1 MEAMGVNQVHAAAG
15 RNAAFQTGLPSFVGL
30 GKKGDR
36 IEGIILDVSNRVSI
50 YFNGNEVSVSQS
62 AIKNA
67 TAGEFRMFE
76 IMDVTEQG
84 YVLKEVEQENVEA
97 APNIGVTQTK
107 VEMSRTSFDDKLEQ
121 AAKEKKEKEEAP
133 PSGSEVMKK
142 LDDFGNRMTAADYHD
157 IEQEGFSIESYN
169 LERLERVLNRIKEQ
183 KEFKEDAVERSAEKQ
198 QKYDEQVQK
207 IVISNVVSNVVGSSV
222 AKQIAQRLDNANLPV
237 TASNIK
243 KVANLLELSAVAAD
257 LSDKAMSYLIDNEL
271 PPTIENIY
279 QAQYAGSGQKYE
291 NYVPDYGDG
300 FKNKAITYKRTA
312 VPINKAKIEM
322 EWQAV
327 KPQVEKSIENAG
339 LEVNEEALK
348 QAKWLFTNDLPIT
361 EETIVNMKKLQELKE
376 GYDQDKVLE
385 QIVRTYSKGQPMEA
399 TDLTG
404 ETMIET
410 KQRVE
415 NFVSE
420 IDEKL
425 NSVHIEDG
433 DDFTFLS
440 IDDITAR
447 RQMEEIRLRMT
458 MQAGQKLL
466 NQGIELNTKGLQ
478 NVVNKLR
485 EIETNYYRGV
495 MRERGLPDDN
505 NRLELVRRTAEQV
518 NDLKNSPSYVLGIT
532 LNRKSGMT
540 VTGLHQAATSLKVQL
555 DRAGA
560 AYNTLLTRPM
570 EELGDSFIKALGS
583 VDQILDRM
591 GLEPTLINRRA
602 VKILGNN
609 QMPITE
615 ENITAI
621 KEYDDQ
627 VNTLLKNMHPAVTVE
642 MIKKGINPLNTPI
655 EELNEKIAALKEEM
669 GITGEEKYSKYLFKA
684 EREMDISPDEKKAY
698 IGIYRLLNN
707 VQKTNG
713 AAIGQLI
720 HADKEVTLKNLL
732 SAVTT
737 IKTGKI
743 EQTVGDYRE
752 LEQLRYTKET
762 LFDQLNKVFEEGKPL
777 ESLEAGKKTGEETAE
792 ETETKYLSNVVDN
805 IVDEITPKKIDKM
818 VQNLPT
824 TADKLDSLMNKS
836 VEKLLDEMQN
846 DLDTDTEETDLEYEE
861 KMIDQIRNLSENCE
875 EATDFLNSYRIPV
888 SIKNLFAANQLL
900 GEGSFFK
907 SIKEK
912 TQNLPADKR
921 EKIEKTI
928 TDLVEGLED
937 EDTIQEKY
945 QALESAMEELV
956 NEEYS
961 DENVTSKDL
970 AGLQVFT
977 NSMRLV
983 RTLAKKQRYEI
994 PIITDDNITNVHL
1007 TVISGGLEQGK
1018 VEIGIQSEKLGNIR
1032 AEFAMNNNEL
1042 IGLVAGD
1049 SARCS
1054 QALKGGYDDLEWR
1067 LENAGIRIG
1076 SVNYGIDHR
1085 STDAYKHTNVDSDGE
1100 KADTRQL
1107 YQAAKAFIQN
1117 VAMLEGL
1124 Y

>member
-1 MEAMGVNQVHAAAG
+1 MEAMGVNQVHASAG
-15 RNAAFQTGLPSFVGL
+15 GNVSFQTGLPSFVGL
-30 GKKGDR
+30 GQKGDL

-67 TAGEFRMFE
+67 TVGEFRTFE

-84 YVLKEVEQENVEA
+84 YVLKEVESEEIEA
-97 APNIGVTQTK
+97 APNIGITQTK

-133 PSGSEVMKK
+133 PSGGEVMKK
-142 LDDFGNRMTAADYHD
+142 LDEFGNRMTASDYHD
-157 IEQEGFSIESYN
+157 IEREGFSIESYN
-169 LERLERVLNRIKEQ
+169 LERLERALNRIKEQ
-183 KEFKEDAVERSAEKQ
+183 KEFKEDSVERTVEKQ
-198 QKYDEQVQK
+198 QEYDEQVQK
-207 IVISNVVSNVVGSSV
+207 IVRSNVVSSVVGSSV
-222 AKQIAQRLDNANLPV
+222 AKQIAKRLDDANLPV
-237 TASNIK
+237 TATNIK
-243 KVANLLELSAVAAD
+243 RVANLLELSAVAAD
-257 LSDKAMSYLIDNEL
+257 LSDDAISYLIDNEL
-271 PPTIENIY
+271 PPSIENIY
-279 QAQYAGSGQKYE
+279 QAQYAGNNQKYGK
-291 NYVPDYGDG
+291 NYMPDYGDG
-300 FKNKAITYKRTA
+300 AKNRIMPHKKA
-312 VPINKAKIEM
+312 VMPINKAKIEM

-327 KPQVEKSIENAG
+327 KPQVEKSIQNAG

-385 QIVRTYSKGQPMEA
+385 QIVRTYSKGKPMEA

-425 NSVHIEDG
+425 NSNRIEDG

-495 MRERGLPDDN
+495 MKERGLPDDN

-532 LNRKSGMT
+532 LNQKSSMT

-684 EREMDISPDEKKAY
+684 EREMDISPEEKKAY

-737 IKTGKI
+737 IKTGKV
-743 EQTVGDYRE
+743 EQTVGDFRE

-762 LFDQLNKVFEEGKPL
+762 LFDQLNKVFEEGTPL
-777 ESLEAGKKTGEETAE
+777 ENIDPGQEIAE
-792 ETETKYLSNVVDN
+792 NPAAATETKYLSNVVN
-805 IVDEITPKKIDKM
+805 NLVDEITPKKINKM

-836 VEKLLDEMQN
+836 VEKLLEEMQS
-846 DLDTDTEETDLEYEE
+846 DLDTEAEVDLEYEE
-861 KMIDQIRNLSENCE
+861 EMMEQIRNLSENCE

-900 GEGSFFK
+900 GEGTFFK
-907 SIKEK
+907 SIKDK
-912 TQNLPADKR
+912 TKNMPADRR
-921 EKIEKTI
+921 EKIEKAI

-945 QALESAMEELV
+945 QALEGAMEELI
-956 NEEYS
+956 NEEYGE
-961 DENVTSKDL
+961 ENVTSKDL

-994 PIITDDNITNVHL
+994 PIITDDNVTNVHL

-1018 VEIGIQSEKLGNIR
+1018 VEIGIQSEKLGNVR
-1032 AEFAMNNNEL
+1032 AEFAINNNEL

-1054 QALKGGYDDLEWR
+1054 QALKGGLEDLEWR

-1085 STDAYKHTNVDSDGE
+1085 STDAYKHTYVENDNQ
-1100 KADTRQL
+1100 KTDTRQL

-1117 VAMLEGL
+1117 VAMLEEL

>member
-1 MEAMGVNQVHAAAG
+1 MESMGVNQVHAAAAG
-15 RNAAFQTGLPSFVGL
+15 RTVAFQTGLPSFVGL

-50 YFNGNEVSVSQS
+50 YFNGNEVSVPQS

-67 TAGEFRMFE
+67 VTGEFRMFE

-84 YVLKEVEQENVEA
+84 YVLKEVEQEDIEA

-133 PSGSEVMKK
+133 PTGSEVMKK
-142 LDDFGNRMTAADYHD
+142 LDDFGNRMTASDYHD

-169 LERLERVLNRIKEQ
+169 LERLERALDRIKEQ
-183 KEFKEDAVERSAEKQ
+183 KEFKEDAIERNTEKQ
-198 QKYDEQVQK
+198 REYDEQVQK
-207 IVISNVVSNVVGSSV
+207 IIIKNVVSNVVGSNV

-243 KVANLLELSAVAAD
+243 KVANLLELSAVAAN

-300 FKNKAITYKRTA
+300 FKNKAITYKSTA
-312 VPINKAKIEM
+312 MPVNKAKLEM

-485 EIETNYYRGV
+485 EIETSYYRGV
-495 MRERGLPDDN
+495 MRERGLSDDN

-532 LNRKSGMT
+532 LNQKNSMT

-570 EELGDSFIKALGS
+570 EELGDSVIKALGS
-583 VDQILDRM
+583 VDQILERM

-627 VNTLLKNMHPAVTVE
+627 VNTLLKNMHPAITVE

-655 EELNEKIAALKEEM
+655 EELNERIAALKEEM

-684 EREMDISPDEKKAY
+684 EREMDISPEEKKAY

-743 EQTVGDYRE
+743 ERTVGDYRE

-762 LFDQLNKVFEEGKPL
+762 LFDQLNKVFEEGRPL
-777 ESLEAGKKTGEETAE
+777 ESLDADKNATK

-805 IVDEITPKKIDKM
+805 IVDEITPKKIDKI
-818 VQNLPT
+818 VQDLPT

-846 DLDTDTEETDLEYEE
+846 DLDTEAEETDLKYEE
-861 KMIDQIRNLSENCE
+861 EMIEQIRNLSENCE
-875 EATDFLNSYRIPV
+875 EAADFLNSYHIPV

-912 TQNLPADKR
+912 TQNLPADR
-921 EKIEKTI
+921 RTQIEKTI

-945 QALESAMEELV
+945 QALEGAMEELIS
-956 NEEYS
+956 EEYGN
-961 DENVTSKDL
+961 ENVTSKDL

-1018 VEIGIQSEKLGNIR
+1018 VEVGIQSEKLGNIR
-1032 AEFAMNNNEL
+1032 AEFAINNNEL

-1054 QALKGGYDDLEWR
+1054 QALKGGCDDLEWR

-1085 STDAYKHTNVDSDGE
+1085 STDAYKTHTNADSDGQ

>member
-1 MEAMGVNQVHAAAG
+1 MRVESMGVNQVQAAG
-15 RNAAFQTGLPSFVGL
+15 GSAAFQTSLPSFTGL
-30 GKKGDR
+30 GNKGDI

-50 YFNGNEVSVSQS
+50 YFNGNEASVPLS

-67 TAGEFRMFE
+67 TVGEFRSFE
-76 IMDVTEQG
+76 ITDVTEQG
-84 YVLKEVEQENVEA
+84 YVLKAVETEETKEIEA
-97 APNIGVTQTK
+97 APNIGVKQTK
-107 VEMSRTSFDDKLEQ
+107 VEMSRSSFDDKLEQ
-121 AAKEKKEKEEAP
+121 KAKEQKAKEEAP
-133 PSGSEVMKK
+133 PDSGEVMKR
-142 LDDFGNRMTAADYHD
+142 LDDFGNRMTASDYSD
-157 IEQEGFSIESYN
+157 IETEGFSIESYN
-169 LERLERVLNRIKEQ
+169 LERLERTLNRIKEQ
-183 KEFKEDAVERSAEKQ
+183 KEFKEDYVEGTVQKKQ
-198 QKYDEQVQK
+198 EYNEQVQK
-207 IVISNVVSNVVGSSV
+207 IVLKSVVSSVVGGNI

-243 KVANLLELSAVAAD
+243 KVANLLELSTVASN
-257 LSDKAMSYLIDNEL
+257 LSDKAMGYLIDNEL

-279 QAQYAGSGQKYE
+279 QAQYAGSSQKYN

-300 FKNKAITYKRTA
+300 LKNQAITYRSNA
-312 VPINKAKIEM
+312 QPLNKAKIEM
-322 EWQAV
+322 EWQIV

-361 EETIVNMKKLQELKE
+361 GETISNMQKLQELKE

-385 QIVRTYSKGQPMEA
+385 QIVRNYSKGQPMEA
-399 TDLTG
+399 TDLTQ

-410 KQRVE
+410 KQKVQ
-415 NFVSE
+415 NFVSQL
-420 IDEKL
+420 DEKI
-425 NSVHIEDG
+425 NSFQIEEDG
-433 DDFTFLS
+433 DFTFLS
-440 IDDITAR
+440 IEDITAR
-447 RQMEEIRLRMT
+447 RQMEEARLKMT

-485 EIETNYYRGV
+485 EIENNYYRGV
-495 MRERGLPDDN
+495 MKERGMPEDK
-505 NRLELVRRTAEQV
+505 NRLELLRRTTQQM

-532 LNRKSGMT
+532 LNQKNSMT

-560 AYNTLLTRPM
+560 AYNTLLTRPI

-583 VDQILDRM
+583 VDQILERM
-591 GLEPTLINRRA
+591 ELEPTLINRRA

-615 ENITAI
+615 ENITAV
-621 KEYDDQ
+621 KEYDEQ

-655 EELNEKIAALKEEM
+655 EELNEQIDILKKEM

-777 ESLEAGKKTGEETAE
+777 ESSKKEEKQVEQDKA
-792 ETETKYLSNVVDN
+792 KYLSKVVDN

-818 VQNLPT
+818 VQNFQN
-824 TADKLDSLMNKS
+824 TADKIDSLMNKS
-836 VEKLLDEMQN
+836 VEKFLDEMQN
-846 DLDTDTEETDLEYEE
+846 DFDTEDTDLEYEE
-861 KMIDQIRNLSENCE
+861 EMVEQIRELSENSK
-875 EATDFLNSYRIPV
+875 EAVDFLNDYRIPV
-888 SIKNLFAANQLL
+888 SVKNLFAANQLL
-900 GEGSFFK
+900 GDGTFFK
-907 SIKEK
+907 SIKDKTKDLPMEK
-912 TQNLPADKR
+912 RQKV
-921 EKIEKTI
+921 EKTI
-928 TDLVEGLED
+928 ADLVEGLED
-937 EDTIQEKY
+937 EETMQEKY
-945 QALESAMEELV
+945 QALEESMEEV
-956 NEEYS
+956 IAEEYS
-961 DENVTSKDL
+961 KENVTSKDL
-970 AGLQVFT
+970 AGLRVFT
-977 NSMRLV
+977 NSMSLV

-994 PIITDDNITNVHL
+994 PIITEDSITNVHL
-1007 TVISGGLEQGK
+1007 TVISGEMEQGK
-1018 VEIGIQSEKLGNIR
+1018 VEIGIQSEVLGNVR

-1042 IGLVAGD
+1042 IGLIAGD

-1067 LENAGIRIG
+1067 LENAGIRID
-1076 SVNYGIDHR
+1076 SMNYGIDHR
-1085 STDAYKHTNVDSDGE
+1085 STDAYKRHNDLNSTTE
-1100 KADTRQL
+1100 KVDTRQL
-1107 YQAAKAFIQN
+1107 YKAAKAFIQN